1 MKLADMSVK
10 SYLDVLASDAPAPGG
25 GSVSA
30 LSAAQGAALVA
41 MVCNLTIPK
50 EKYSEHRDLCIRVKD
65 DILSI
70 YDELVIGIDKDT
82 EAFNKVSAAFKLPK
96 DTDEQKAARSKAIQ
110 EATITATEVPYET
123 MELCMEGLAVT
134 ERIVGKSNPNASSD
148 LGVAALNL
156 LAGLK
161 GAYLNVKINLPSI
174 KDEAKAARFAG
185 AEAMV
190 ARAEK
195 TAEKIYKDVL
205 AAL

>member
-1 MKLADMSVK
+1 MKLVDMPVK
-10 SYLDVLASDAPAPGG
+10 DYLNILSSDAPAPGG

-41 MVCNLTIPK
+41 MVCDLTIPK
-50 EKYSEHRDLCIRVKD
+50 EKYSQHRDLCVRVKD

-70 YDELVIGIDKDT
+70 YDELIIGIDKDT
-82 EAFNKVSAAFKLPK
+82 EAFNKVSSAFKLPK

-110 EATITATEVPYET
+110 EATVTATEVPYET
-123 MELCMEGLAVT
+123 MALCMKGLEIT
-134 ERIVGKSNPNASSD
+134 QKIVGKSNSNAASD

-174 KDEAKAARFAG
+174 KDETIAAGFEE
-185 AEAMV
+185 AES
-190 ARAEK
+190 K
-195 TAEKIYKDVL
+195 
-205 AAL
+205 